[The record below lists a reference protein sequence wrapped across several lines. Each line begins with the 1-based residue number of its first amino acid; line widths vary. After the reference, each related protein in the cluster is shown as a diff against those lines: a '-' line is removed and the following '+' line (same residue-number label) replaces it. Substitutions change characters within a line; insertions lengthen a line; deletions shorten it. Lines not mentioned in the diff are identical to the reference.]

1 MDARRLLDALIGAAA
16 SRGGSRPARG
26 GLADLVDQ
34 LLGGTG
40 EQRPPVRSGQ
50 PGAGQGVTVQGTD
63 QFVRKAKDFM
73 QRHPGLAEAALM
85 SLAGVLM
92 GSRRSR
98 GIGTRAARLGGLALI
113 GALAYKAY
121 QAYQGGKPRAGM
133 AGGGGSAVAGFDPNG
148 ATEDDAL
155 LFARAMVAAA
165 TADGHVDERERAHI
179 VQALS
184 QAGLDHATTR
194 WLEDELAA
202 PATVE
207 ALSEGVETPERAA
220 QVYAAARLAVDPDT
234 IQEREFLRELAQELD
249 LDPQLARRIDD
260 AAAELRA
267 SDQ

>member
-16 SRGGSRPARG
+16 RRGGSQTGRG

-34 LLGGTG
+34 VLGGR
-40 EQRPPVRSGQ
+40 EPRQPARSGQ
-50 PGAGQGVTVQGTD
+50 AGRGPGVTVQGTD

-73 QRHPGLAEAALM
+73 ARHPGLAEAALM
-85 SLAGVLM
+85 GLAGVLM

-98 GIGTRAARLGGLALI
+98 GIVTRAARLGGLALI

-121 QAYQGGKPRAGM
+121 QNYQAGKPLVGGAGE
-133 AGGGGSAVAGFDPNG
+133 GSPALAGFDPNR

-184 QAGLDHATTR
+184 QAGLDAATTR
-194 WLEDELAA
+194 WLDDELAS
-202 PATVE
+202 PATAE
-207 ALSEGVETPERAA
+207 DLSEAVETPEKAA
-220 QVYAAARLAVDPDT
+220 QVYAAARLAIDPDT
-234 IQEREFLRELAQELD
+234 VQEREFLRELAQELD

-260 AAAELRA
+260 AAAELI
-267 SDQ
+267 SGQ